1 MQAEEGDRPFWN
13 FVESWGVRNRGEEP
27 CWRQL
32 QRFAGERLSPAM
44 EKVCCARISKS
55 IGVGSVMTAAGDES
69 KARCIDRP
77 SHFREHLSSGAKKD
91 ALAPGAKAPAS

>member
-1 MQAEEGDRPFWN
+1 MTTLCNTQPRSLLCTQAEEGDRPFWN

-44 EKVCCARISKS
+44 
-55 IGVGSVMTAAGDES
+55 AAV
-69 KARCIDRP
+69 R
-77 SHFREHLSSGAKKD
+77 GA
-91 ALAPGAKAPAS
+91 